1 MLLFTIPDES
11 SNLIYSQT
19 LFFPLRKDAILLTDA
34 FDFTDQCLN
43 SALGCYDGHAYERT
57 RVAVCPSCASY
68 PNVAMGPQALL
79 QPDRTGARVLGL

>member
-43 SALGCYDGHAYERT
+43 SALGCYDGHAYERLFQWVQKSPT
-57 RVAVCPSCASY
+57 NTEVA
-68 PNVAMGPQALL
+68 
-79 QPDRTGARVLGL
+79 D

>member
-19 LFFPLRKDAILLTDA
+19 LIFPLRKDAILLTDA

-43 SALGCYDGHAYERT
+43 SALGCYDGHAYERLFQWAQKSPT
-57 RVAVCPSCASY
+57 NTEVA
-68 PNVAMGPQALL
+68 
-79 QPDRTGARVLGL
+79 D